1 MDILDKAIASSRSK
15 KLNEKVEKVLAL
27 DKKYSNMSDDELKQK
42 SNELF
47 ERAKRANQKAS
58 S

>member
-27 DKKYSNMSDDELKQK
+27 DKKIFKYV
-42 SNELF
+42 
-47 ERAKRANQKAS
+47 RR
-58 S
+58 